1 MFQIIGEISV
11 AGATYKAMEFVGS
24 AVDKMTV
31 CSVSLLEHFLTFLP
45 RGTAS
50 LLTILCFQK
59 DFLKPHLPEG
69 PGVRV

>member
-1 MFQIIGEISV
+1 VFQIIGEINV

-50 LLTILCFQK
+50 LLTILCFQ
-59 DFLKPHLPEG
+59 
-69 PGVRV
+69 